1 MQYNDFIE
9 KYDPK
14 IFEKMSK
21 EYDLRYKNSPKIL
34 SKTGYETT
42 QKQDDFLQKY
52 RTFLG
57 LVLCAKNQKNQG
69 NFLVKKP
76 SDFAFEKIVKNCC
89 KIYHEITG
97 DYFFSSHDTYIN
109 KKNNPIRI
117 RGKYFRK

>member
-76 SDFAFEKIVKNCC
+76 SDFAFEKIVKNWAVAP
-89 KIYHEITG
+89 KTQ
-97 DYFFSSHDTYIN
+97 
-109 KKNNPIRI
+109 
-117 RGKYFRK
+117 KYYGNL